1 MGHPFFNALDAF
13 GFTQMQSWIVLVCL
27 LVFLGNFL
35 GGMLYSISRAYL
47 GAITPRKLSERISFR
62 LFLLSELFLV
72 VFIVYYHGALIG
84 YVYPGHILFW
94 ISAMIIAPL
103 LAIIGSQAMY
113 LLLSKQ
119 INKNIQTGKKR
130 RSTSRATP
138 AAEAKNS
145 PPEDFKNPAKD
156 FLRGKRTPR

>member
-1 MGHPFFNALDAF
+1 MGHPFFSALDAF

-47 GAITPRKLSERISFR
+47 GAITPRKLSDRISFR
-62 LFLLSELFLV
+62 LFLLSELFLI
-72 VFIVYYHGALIG
+72 VFIFYYHGALIG
-84 YVYPGHILFW
+84 HVYPGHVVFW
-94 ISAMIIAPL
+94 LSAMIIAPL

-119 INKNIQTGKKR
+119 INKNIQAGKKR
-130 RSTSRATP
+130 KSPSRATSN
-138 AAEAKNS
+138 AGDKGET
-145 PPEDFKNPAKD
+145 PENFKNPAQD
-156 FLRGKRTPR
+156 FLHGKRRPR